1 MNYAGLTSW
10 PLTYL
15 MSQPWEM
22 RDELT
27 QNKIRAIALNPTP
40 YEKCRVLSLSVTT
53 N

>member
-1 MNYAGLTSW
+1 MTYASLTSW

-22 RDELT
+22 CDELT
-27 QNKIRAIALNPTP
+27 QNKIWAIALNPMP